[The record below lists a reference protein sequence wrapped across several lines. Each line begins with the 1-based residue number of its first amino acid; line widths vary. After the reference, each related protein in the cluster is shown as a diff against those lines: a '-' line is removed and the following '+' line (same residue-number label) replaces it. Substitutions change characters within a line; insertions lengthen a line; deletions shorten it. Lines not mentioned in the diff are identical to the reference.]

1 MLSKTNAVL
10 LLAALAI
17 LVLAGLQPEA
27 LPFPGA
33 EARFSDA
40 VVSHW
45 PAALFLRESVLER
58 GEFPI
63 WRETTFAGAPFAAN
77 PLNKTAYP
85 PQWLAL
91 IFPPALHL
99 NLLALLHLGVS
110 FAGMFLWARR
120 LNLRA
125 EAASLAA
132 VAYTLAPRLIGH
144 LGAGHLDVLY
154 ALAWFPW
161 LMFSLR
167 QVFDRGRLVDWL
179 SLSLVTALLI
189 LADMRVS
196 LFALLSGAVYATS
209 LFYRHKD
216 WAVRFLPMIGA
227 AVLTVLLILGLM
239 VPLLIWSPYLTRASV
254 TAADAGG
261 LSLQPIH
268 LLGLLLPQHRDT
280 VENLTYFG
288 WPVLLL
294 ALLGLLTF
302 SLRRRSLGL
311 ALSVL
316 ILLYALGPAG
326 ALWSVLTNIFPFLLW
341 FRVPARIWL
350 ILALLIPLMAGFGLH
365 WLLGFVE
372 SRSTQRFRRLNL
384 GMVALIML
392 AIIGG
397 VAALI
402 LLGLPSTVGLSA
414 LIMGA
419 ASGIFLLL
427 ALNQRVAKRWLA
439 PGVLALVVLDLG
451 WTTLQIIEWRGPEQ
465 WVEPGRPLAERLLAD
480 NADRIYSPAYS
491 LEQQVAAAYDLELFG
506 GVDPFQILSVT
517 EAIAAAGGVPLT
529 SYSVV
534 IPPLNIA
541 SEDDLDEANRD
552 AIIDTQMMGIWS
564 VSHVVVPYEISHP
577 RLELLDYINSIYI
590 YRNLDNQDRPAADDI
605 PGWSTDTTIQPD
617 GATIVQMNS
626 LTQIVALFSLI
637 AFAGVTILWLSLF
650 LRPRR
655 A

>member
-1 MLSKTNAVL
+1 M
-10 LLAALAI
+10 I
-17 LVLAGLQPEA
+17 
-27 LPFPGA
+27 
-33 EARFSDA
+33 
-40 VVSHW
+40 
-45 PAALFLRESVLER
+45 
-58 GEFPI
+58 
-63 WRETTFAGAPFAAN
+63 
-77 PLNKTAYP
+77 
-85 PQWLAL
+85 
-91 IFPPALHL
+91 
-99 NLLALLHLGVS
+99 
-110 FAGMFLWARR
+110 
-120 LNLRA
+120 
-125 EAASLAA
+125 
-132 VAYTLAPRLIGH
+132 
-144 LGAGHLDVLY
+144 GAGHLDVLY

-161 LMFSLR
+161 LMFNLR

-179 SLSLVTALLI
+179 GLSLVTSLLI
-189 LADMRVS
+189 LADIRVS
-196 LFALLSGAVYATS
+196 LFALLTGAVYAAS

-268 LLGLLLPQHRDT
+268 LLGLLLPQHRGT

-384 GMVALIML
+384 GMVALNLGMVALTML

-506 GVDPFQILSVT
+506 GVDPFQIRSVT
-517 EAIAAAGGVPLT
+517 EAIAAASGVPLTSYSGVPLT

-534 IPPLNIA
+534 IPPLNVT
-541 SEDDLDEANRD
+541 SEAELNHANRE
-552 AIIDTQMMGIWS
+552 AIIDTRLLGIWH
-564 VSHVVVPYEISHP
+564 VSHLVAPYEIIHP

-617 GATIVQMNS
+617 AATIVQMNS

>member
-17 LVLAGLQPEA
+17 LILAGLRPDA

-63 WRETTFAGAPFAAN
+63 WRETTFAGTPFAAN

-85 PQWLAL
+85 PQWVAL
-91 IFPPALHL
+91 LFPPALHL
-99 NLLALLHLGVS
+99 NLLALLHLGIAFV
-110 FAGMFLWARR
+110 GMFLWARR

-132 VAYTLAPRLIGH
+132 ISYTLAPRLIGH

-161 LMFSLR
+161 LMFILR

-179 SLSLVTALLI
+179 GLSLVATLLI
-189 LADMRVS
+189 LADVRVS
-196 LFALLSGAVYATS
+196 LFALLTGAVYAAS
-209 LFYRHKD
+209 LFYRHKA
-216 WAVRFLPMIGA
+216 WAARLIPMIGT
-227 AVLTVLLILGLM
+227 AVLTLLLILGLV

-254 TAADAGG
+254 TATDAGG

-268 LLGLLLPQHRDT
+268 LLGLLLPQHRGT

-302 SLRRRSLGL
+302 GLRRRSLGL
-311 ALSVL
+311 ALGLL

-326 ALWSVLTNIFPFLLW
+326 ALWSVLTNILPFLLW
-341 FRVPARIWL
+341 FRVPARVWL

-365 WLLGFVE
+365 WLLGFIE
-372 SRSTQRFRRLNL
+372 AHSTQRFRRLNL
-384 GMVALIML
+384 GMVALTMM

-397 VAALI
+397 SAALT
-402 LLGLPSTVGLSA
+402 LLGLPPTVGLSA
-414 LIMGA
+414 LIIGA
-419 ASGIFLLL
+419 VSGVLLLL
-427 ALNQRVAKRWLA
+427 ALNQRVAKRGLTLTML
-439 PGVLALVVLDLG
+439 VLVILDLG
-451 WTTLQIIEWRGPEQ
+451 WTTLQIIKWRGPEQ
-465 WVEPGRPLAERLLAD
+465 WLEPGRPLAERLLAD
-480 NADRIYSPAYS
+480 NADRVYSPAYS
-491 LEQQVAAAYDLELFG
+491 LEQQVAAAFDLKLFG
-506 GVDPFQILSVT
+506 GVDPFQIQSVT

-529 SYSVV
+529 GYSVV
-534 IPPLNIA
+534 IPPLNVV
-541 SEDDLDEANRD
+541 SEEDLDEANRD
-552 AIIDTQMMGIWS
+552 AVINTRLLGIWH
-564 VSHVVVPYEISHP
+564 VSHIVAPYEINHP
-577 RLELLDYINSIYI
+577 RLELLDYIDPIYI
-590 YRNLDNQDRPAADDI
+590 YRNLDDQDRPAAEGI
-605 PGWSTDTTIQPD
+605 PGWSAASTVQPD
-617 GATIVQMNS
+617 AETIIQINS
-626 LTQIVALFSLI
+626 LTQIVALCSLI

-650 LRPRR
+650 LRTRR